1 MYRVFINIG
10 RTIELLFAW
19 RLGIASNN
27 IAKAH
32 VLMKWLRLGTK
43 SNIQSLIVVADSN
56 IFIHKMVSKIVGVDN
71 ILE

>member
-1 MYRVFINIG
+1 
-10 RTIELLFAW
+10 LLFAW

-27 IAKAH
+27 IAKSH
-32 VLMKWLRLGTK
+32 VLMQWLRLATK